1 MAFRHLLICSDGRD
15 WGAVC
20 GDAPVHAD
28 NCICDVAAALLAP
41 ALERMKQL
49 TSLDLGCNQLKAA
62 GVASLAPALASMT
75 QMTSLDLESTRSPR
89 SLTREQRCSC
99 LQHTMHVLA

>member
-1 MAFRHLLICSDGRD
+1 
-15 WGAVC
+15 
-20 GDAPVHAD
+20 VHAD
-28 NCICDVAAALLAP
+28 NCICHVAATLLAP
-41 ALERMKQL
+41 ALERMQQM

-75 QMTSLDLESTRSPR
+75 QMMSLDLEGTRSPW

-99 LQHTMHVLA
+99 LQHRMHFVA